1 MLPTS
6 DNIGSTSS
14 FTTSISR
21 WLKSPTAWL
30 PLVVLK
36 ADSTF
41 KSMSVKFPD
50 HYLGY
55 LSSAR
60 TNSALDPET
69 TEGLAKPYYEKALE
83 VMLPS
88 QNERKAEILECYR
101 YLGYYYY
108 VKNEL
113 VQSKTFWN
121 KVLEIDPTDAVS
133 LQVIKS
139 IDSNLKKGK

>member
-1 MLPTS
+1 
-6 DNIGSTSS
+6 
-14 FTTSISR
+14 
-21 WLKSPTAWL
+21 
-30 PLVVLK
+30 
-36 ADSTF
+36 
-41 KSMSVKFPD
+41 
-50 HYLGY
+50 
-55 LSSAR
+55 
-60 TNSALDPET
+60 
-69 TEGLAKPYYEKALE
+69 
-83 VMLPS
+83 MLPS

-139 IDSNLKKGK
+139 IDSSLKKGK

>member
-1 MLPTS
+1 
-6 DNIGSTSS
+6 
-14 FTTSISR
+14 
-21 WLKSPTAWL
+21 
-30 PLVVLK
+30 
-36 ADSTF
+36 
-41 KSMSVKFPD
+41 MSVKFPD